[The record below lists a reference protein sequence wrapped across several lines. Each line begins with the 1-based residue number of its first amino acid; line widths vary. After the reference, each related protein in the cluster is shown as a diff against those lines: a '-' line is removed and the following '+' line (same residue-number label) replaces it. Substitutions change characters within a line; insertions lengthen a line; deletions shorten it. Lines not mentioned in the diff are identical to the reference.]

1 MKRLLLTSAFVLA
14 LPLAVSAQQITIGTG
29 QSSAQSANV
38 SQSSAASFVAGVG
51 PSFGLAA
58 STNTSQGASGQ
69 ASQAT
74 IGAGQG
80 TSQTAGFNT
89 THSAGAATQLSLGT
103 GSIGAATQVGSAQ
116 GANTGSAATQFFTFK
131 FTP

>member
-1 MKRLLLTSAFVLA
+1 MKRILLASAFALA

-51 PSFGLAA
+51 PTFGLAA

-74 IGAGQG
+74 IGA
-80 TSQTAGFNT
+80 
-89 THSAGAATQLSLGT
+89 ATQLSLGT
-103 GSIGAATQVGSAQ
+103 SAIGAATQVGSSQ